1 MPAVNRFRLTCTVVV
16 SAALLALAGC
26 GEEDSTAASAPSA
39 SASDTSTAPSAA
51 APSSS
56 TGATGGASDKELCQ
70 NAKSAGDEMKGAF
83 LTAMQ
88 SGKEPEPAVFQE
100 IMKGLEQKMVAAAT
114 AGGDSKVAGL
124 MRDFAAE
131 AGKVAVAA
139 DPGTAAA
146 NPTFEKVGEDL
157 SAACKAAGVKATF

>member
-1 MPAVNRFRLTCTVVV
+1 MNRFRLTCTVVL
-16 SAALLALAGC
+16 STALLALAGC
-26 GEEDSTAASAPSA
+26 GEEDSTSTADSAPSA
-39 SASDTSTAPSAA
+39 SAAATSTAPSAA

-100 IMKGLEQKMVAAAT
+100 IMKGLEQKMVTAAK
-114 AGGDSKVAGL
+114 AGGDGKVAGL
-124 MRDFAAE
+124 MRDFATE
-131 AGKVAVAA
+131 AAKVAAAA

-146 NPTFEKVGEDL
+146 SPAFEKVGKDL
-157 SAACKAAGVKATF
+157 SAACKAVGVNATF